1 MFALRLVHINYVHF
15 AQPRPAFTTTKSHVY
30 FFDNPLLSMQYI
42 YIHIPCLY
50 ISTRARSKLFDE
62 SSLNWIIPIR
72 RTLILPIRTNIRI
85 ITIHSI
91 NYIHFNVYSQTELK
105 IYLNHPPPLSLY
117 FLLILPRVF
126 LHAISLPAT
135 TFTLMITIIPDLPR
149 KQLTA
154 RTSSHLHPP
163 FPQTNE
169 PQISD
174 TASRTRDPTQ
184 T

>member
-1 MFALRLVHINYVHF
+1 M
-15 AQPRPAFTTTKSHVY
+15 HV
-30 FFDNPLLSMQYI
+30 LI
-42 YIHIPCLY
+42 EI
-50 ISTRARSKLFDE
+50 
-62 SSLNWIIPIR
+62 IR
-72 RTLILPIRTNIRI
+72 RKFVKLDYPYSTYPNLTIRTNIRI